1 MNGLSVATPAYR
13 SVTAIAFLKANRFSY
28 SLPFFLPNC
37 SITDEMSV
45 HLNLPVEVD
54 TMVCTTCGTESFAW
68 LAEVFACPTC
78 GEFKFAFPTTIIGND
93 RDNDN
98 NVDEGR
104 EVDTV
109 KARDVGVRVKGRGR
123 KRKRSDSEEKAA

>member
-1 MNGLSVATPAYR
+1 
-13 SVTAIAFLKANRFSY
+13 
-28 SLPFFLPNC
+28 
-37 SITDEMSV
+37 MSV